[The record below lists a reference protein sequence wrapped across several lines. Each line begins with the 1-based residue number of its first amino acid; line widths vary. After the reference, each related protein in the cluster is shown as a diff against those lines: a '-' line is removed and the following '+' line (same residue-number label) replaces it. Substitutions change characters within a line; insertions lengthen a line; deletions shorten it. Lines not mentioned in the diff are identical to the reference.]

1 MDRNLTI
8 LRQLIMGFRNTQ
20 LLHVAAKLNIADAL
34 AAGPKTASA
43 LAEEIGAHSMA
54 LFRMLR
60 GLSVLGIVVQN
71 SDGNF
76 ALTETGQL
84 LRSELPQ
91 SMRNVAVLYGEQ
103 WLWSAYGNMAHSVL
117 TGSPAFIAEHGCGF
131 YEFLASNSE
140 ANAVFRHAMNAFSE
154 REAAA
159 ILAAYDFSTVST
171 IVDVGAGAALYCA
184 HFCRLTRNVGVLP
197 SMCLR
202 PQLNAKRSFPAPA

>member
-1 MDRNLTI
+1 
-8 LRQLIMGFRNTQ
+8 
-20 LLHVAAKLNIADAL
+20 
-34 AAGPKTASA
+34 
-43 LAEEIGAHSMA
+43 MA